1 MPTIQVLD
9 KQVAELIAA
18 GEVVERPASVAKEL
32 LENAID
38 AGATQVTLA
47 IEGGGIRLLEVQ
59 DNGCGIARED
69 LPKAFIRHATSK
81 ITQKEDLDSI
91 HTLGFRGEALPSIAS
106 VAKVEMLS
114 RVPEEDFAHSYRIYG
129 GQELGLE
136 EAARPV
142 GTTIRVEE
150 LFYNTPARMKFLKK
164 DSSEGTFVGEV
175 IQELALSHPEVSFRF
190 IREGKQQFVTPG
202 DGKLLSAASAVL
214 GREFS
219 RDLLEVKGDVGL
231 YHLEGLITPPRAC
244 RGSRSAQYFY
254 INGRYVKNRTMMA
267 ALEAAYKGTL
277 MQGRFPG
284 GILMLTM
291 PPELVDVNVHPA
303 KTEVRF
309 AREKEVFDAVY
320 YGAKEALA
328 APGSGDRRFNFSQP
342 APAKPAA
349 PARPAQFATLS
360 AQEYRAMQGLPSVG
374 SPAPAAPAPAPVKPA
389 VSMAREEPKPV
400 AKPAPQ
406 SVSGPIITTVS
417 PAAGSGEMHSQRQP
431 YGEAVRAA
439 TCASE
444 QVLEILPEEEPVSVP
459 APKAPVAEDIPVKE
473 TEPAPVFWE
482 ETQPAQQLS
491 LMPEEKEEEPLQYIG
506 EVFKTYII
514 TQRGEEL
521 CLLDKHAAHERIL
534 YEQLAAGYGKVPGQT
549 LLEPVR
555 VNLSAEEKQAL
566 LDNMEMLE
574 DTGLGVDDFG
584 GNTILVREVPADVE
598 VTDIEDMVLEVASGL
613 AKGSKTA
620 LSEKT
625 QWVMH
630 SMACRAAIK
639 AGDKTDPSALLRLAQ
654 DILSGKVPPFCP
666 HGRPVVL
673 RITRRELEKQFGRI
687 V

>member
-1 MPTIQVLD
+1 MPTIQVLE

-38 AGATQVTLA
+38 AGATQITLA

-59 DNGCGIARED
+59 DNGCGVEQED

-81 ITQKEDLDSI
+81 IARKEDLDSI

-106 VAKVEMLS
+106 VARVEMTS
-114 RVPEEDFAHSYRIYG
+114 RVPDRDFAYCYRISG

-175 IQELALSHPEVSFRF
+175 VQELALSHPEISFRF

-202 DGKLLSAASAVL
+202 DGSLLSAACAVL

-219 RDLLEVKGDVGL
+219 RDLLEVNSRFGL
-231 YHLEGLITPPRAC
+231 YQVFGLVTPPRAC

-254 INGRYVKNRTMMA
+254 INGRYVKNRTVMA

-284 GILMLTM
+284 GILVLTM

-320 YGAKEALA
+320 YGVKEALA
-328 APGSGDRRFNFSQP
+328 APGSGDRRFDFSRTGAQTAQKPSP
-342 APAKPAA
+342 AAKPA
-349 PARPAQFATLS
+349 QFTTMT
-360 AQEYRAMQGLPSVG
+360 AQEYRAAQGLPAVER
-374 SPAPAAPAPAPVKPA
+374 PAVVKPAPAPAPQPQAPA
-389 VSMAREEPKPV
+389 HREAADLPEPTPVPVVSMAGSSALRSER
-400 AKPAPQ
+400 Q
-406 SVSGPIITTVS
+406 SSY
-417 PAAGSGEMHSQRQP
+417 ALQP
-431 YGEAVRAA
+431 S

-444 QVLEILPEEEPVSVP
+444 QVLEILPEEDETL
-459 APKAPVAEDIPVKE
+459 EIPVKE
-473 TEPAPVFWE
+473 KTLSAPSVLEEAVKVPEQPPEEPDASSPE
-482 ETQPAQQLS
+482 QLS
-491 LMPEEKEEEPLQYIG
+491 LLPEEQGEEPLQYIG

-534 YEQLAAGYGKVPGQT
+534 YERLAAGYGKVPGQT

-555 VNLSAEEKQAL
+555 VNLSAQEKQAVL
-566 LDNMEMLE
+566 ENLEMLE
-574 DTGLGVDDFG
+574 DTGLGVEDFG
-584 GNTILVREVPADVE
+584 GGTVLVREVPADVE
-598 VTDIEDMVLEVASGL
+598 VSDVEDLLLEVASGL
-613 AKGSKTA
+613 ARGSKTA

-639 AGDKTDPSALLRLAQ
+639 AGDKTDPSALLQLAQ
-654 DILSGKVPPFCP
+654 DILSGKVPSFCP